1 MLASTAFGAP
11 VSGWMVPSSDQ
22 EVLDW
27 SVSCRRND
35 LVACAELAFAERTG
49 RTSRSGR
56 RWRRQ
61 LAERACAGGVAL
73 GCAEVA
79 ALDVSKRPSAAWK
92 VALAAFDQGEARAAL
107 ILGELDPVRALPS
120 LRSACAQGVAAAC
133 ALVAVHDD
141 EEASVWAVD
150 HACRLGAAAACVD
163 QALRE
168 GPEAVGALCA
178 AGEPLACR
186 EADWLATG
194 GDAVPLKMVDHT
206 QRYRMFLLETVI
218 PFVRPCLRQA
228 LSEQPE
234 LRGPQAIDGWV
245 SADGRLAGLRV
256 MGDPRGPLSTCL
268 AEGARGLRVLPAQDT
283 PGTFAIE
290 VGVDHRATTEV
301 TPLHSYE
308 DSPPVLALRRWAAQ
322 AWSTE
327 MERCFLEGGGH
338 PDDRVFAMLDVHITM
353 RNELRRVAW
362 VETTGLEDV
371 DRCLLSTIE
380 AHPPPRVATRWEAPA
395 PVRLR
400 VDFVQLSVERPAWAF
415 VDPLSAQASATPAR

>member
-1 MLASTAFGAP
+1 MAFGAP
-11 VSGWMVPSSDQ
+11 ASAWMEPPSVP
-22 EVLDW
+22 EVVDW
-27 SVSCRRND
+27 SESCRRND
-35 LVACAELAFAERTG
+35 LAACAELALAERTG
-49 RTSRSGR
+49 ATARSGR

-79 ALDVSKRPSAAWK
+79 ALEVAKRPSAAWT
-92 VALAAFDQGEARAAL
+92 LAQGAFDGGEARAAL

-150 HACRLGAAAACVD
+150 HACRLGAAPACVD

-168 GPEAVGALCA
+168 GPGAVDALCA

-194 GDAVPLKMVDHT
+194 GAAVPLKMVDHT

-218 PFVRPCLRQA
+218 PFVRPCLREA
-228 LSEQPE
+228 ISEQPE
-234 LRGPQAIDGWV
+234 LRGPQPIDGWV
-245 SADGRLAGLRV
+245 AADGTLGGLRV
-256 MGDPRGPLSTCL
+256 VGDPRGPLSTCL
-268 AEGARGLRVLPAQDT
+268 AEGARGLRVLRAQDT

-301 TPLHSYE
+301 TPLHTYE

-362 VETTGLEDV
+362 VETTGLDEV
-371 DRCLLSTIE
+371 DRCLASTIE

-400 VDFVQLSVERPAWAF
+400 VDFVQLSVQRPAWA
-415 VDPLSAQASATPAR
+415 VVEPLSDQVAATPAR